1 LETSP
6 SDDLLKAVDH
16 AAGVGVGLNDRQPAP
31 ACIDRSSTW
40 VIPSSLIILSA
51 ATAMLVRSTYAKN
64 AKLRSA
70 TSLGNRFS

>member
-1 LETSP
+1 
-6 SDDLLKAVDH
+6 
-16 AAGVGVGLNDRQPAP
+16 
-31 ACIDRSSTW
+31 